1 LIIKIGNRVVTRLSR
16 YKAFIHA
23 YKLIGGIVS
32 KVLWVLGNV
41 MFQLRVQNK
50 GDGCVCHWSS
60 EIKSPENLFLGNYV
74 VVGPNVTIGAEA
86 NVLLE
91 DYVRV
96 SKGVVIESGSLDI
109 AGKLPYAHISKPIS
123 IGKGAWLCTN
133 AIILGG
139 VTIGAGAVV
148 SAGAVVTKDVAR
160 NSIVAGVPA
169 SVIGCR

>member
-1 LIIKIGNRVVTRLSR
+1 LIIKYGNSAVTRLSR
-16 YKAFIHA
+16 YKGFIHA
-23 YKLIGGIVS
+23 YRLVGGTVS

-74 VVGPNVTIGAEA
+74 VIGPNVTIGAEA
-86 NVLLE
+86 NVVLE

-109 AGKLPYAHISKPIS
+109 SGTPPYFHTSKPIS
-123 IGKGAWLCTN
+123 IGEGVWLCTN

-148 SAGAVVTKDVAR
+148 SAGAVVTKDVTE

-169 SVIGCR
+169 RVIGSR